1 MLPRIARMSL
11 IVPQV
16 VCRLLR
22 QIATA
27 SQGEQGFDF
36 NYFQHRLGMEVF
48 NDAQKAGLDTRLDL
62 LQDFMQPQTIIFG
75 QTEGPAVKPKFARSR
90 EGVKNERD
98 WYNKQHQ
105 NRQAAM
111 VRHDIWNFEPGALT
125 IVVSVDRSIT
135 CYKDLLPLEW
145 SNVALTLLDYRI

>member
-1 MLPRIARMSL
+1 MPLRIVRMSL
-11 IVPQV
+11 IILQV

-48 NDAQKAGLDTRLDL
+48 NDAQKASLDTRLDL
-62 LQDFMQPQTIIFG
+62 LQDFMQPQTSISG
-75 QTEGPAVKPKFARSR
+75 RTERPAVKPKFAQNR
-90 EGVKNERD
+90 EGVKNERE

-111 VRHDIWNFEPGALT
+111 VRNDTWYFGKSTLT
-125 IVVSVDRSIT
+125 IVVSVDCGPT
-135 CYKDLLPLEW
+135 CYMDLLPLEW
-145 SNVALTLLDYRI
+145 SDSFY